1 MEPKREFLPIG
12 DDFPEPHMEPV
23 KVSEA
28 ERLAAEFRPS
38 MPKDVMAEWGA
49 ETAAELRRLAAVERA
64 CDGWKRVSKQWRGAA
79 EIIHGMS
86 KEDAQSLKELRADS
100 DRLAAEVEALRA
112 DAERYRVL
120 RRGQHWSVINGI
132 GDTLRADELDAAI
145 DAAKACT
152 T

>member
-28 ERLAAEFRPS
+28 ERLAQEIDGERYG
-38 MPKDVMAEWGA
+38 DV
-49 ETAAELRRLAAVERA
+49 AAELRRLAAVERER
-64 CDGWKRVSKQWRGAA
+64 DGWKQVSKQWRGAA

-86 KEDAQSLKELRADS
+86 KEDAQSIKELRADR

-112 DAERYRVL
+112 DAERYRWL
-120 RRGQHWSVINGI
+120 REHGDAGCTEKDGYGGQ
-132 GDTLRADELDAAI
+132 TLRMGEWLDAAI
-145 DAAKACT
+145 DAAKAKEEK
-152 T
+152 